1 MKEVQAANDLDREF
15 PADPSGRTVRNFVQE
30 TVDGPVRTMTIT
42 RGQRTITE
50 RTMYDRSGTAGGFR
64 YDAARMTMSELTS
77 ILVLHTGR
85 PVIDSTKLTGVYNF
99 SIELPVPPFV
109 VQGLA
114 AAGITAA
121 VDGTPINMPSA
132 ASAVK
137 GVEQLGAQVGTTTPS
152 CRYDRRRQD
161 RAGSERQLKSLR
173 CDAASG
179 SYARADLRGL
189 RFCGHWLGHARR
201 ERRRSQRLD
210 GGLEKARVARSSVR
224 ASPFVLKTRKANCGQ
239 SGVGRSM

>member
-1 MKEVQAANDLDREF
+1 
-15 PADPSGRTVRNFVQE
+15 
-30 TVDGPVRTMTIT
+30 
-42 RGQRTITE
+42 
-50 RTMYDRSGTAGGFR
+50 
-64 YDAARMTMSELTS
+64 MSELTS

-137 GVEQLGAQVGTTTPS
+137 GVEQLGLKLEPRRLPVDTIVVDKMERVPS
-152 CRYDRRRQD
+152 D
-161 RAGSERQLKSLR
+161 
-173 CDAASG
+173 
-179 SYARADLRGL
+179 
-189 RFCGHWLGHARR
+189 
-201 ERRRSQRLD
+201 
-210 GGLEKARVARSSVR
+210 
-224 ASPFVLKTRKANCGQ
+224 N
-239 SGVGRSM
+239 